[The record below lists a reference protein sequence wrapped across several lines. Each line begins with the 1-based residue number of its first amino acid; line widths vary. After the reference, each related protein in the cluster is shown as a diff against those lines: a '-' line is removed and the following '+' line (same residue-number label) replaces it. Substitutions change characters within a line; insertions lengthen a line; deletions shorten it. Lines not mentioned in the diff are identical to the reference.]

1 MGTVAQEAYAVFT
14 EGDSTLTFYC
24 DDLRS
29 TRPGTSYSLN
39 TGYGLPGW
47 FDDRGKVGHA
57 VVDPTFAAARP
68 TSTNSWFRGMTHLT
82 SITGINYLNTSQVT
96 NMGGMF
102 SGSTSLTS
110 LDLSGFDTGSVAEMG
125 SMFAGCESLSTL
137 DLSGFNT
144 SSVTSMVA
152 MFWNCKSLTTLDVS
166 GFNTERVTVMRAM
179 FQDCCSLSSLDV
191 GGFNTS
197 SVTDM
202 KDMFHGC
209 KSLTSL
215 DVSGFNTGIVTAM

>member
-1 MGTVAQEAYAVFT
+1 MKRAFLSRALALVACLVCYMGTVAQEAYAVFT

-82 SITGINYLNTSQVT
+82 SITGITYLNTSQVT

-102 SGSTSLTS
+102 SGSTSLIS
-110 LDLSGFDTGSVAEMG
+110 RDI
-125 SMFAGCESLSTL
+125 
-137 DLSGFNT
+137 
-144 SSVTSMVA
+144 
-152 MFWNCKSLTTLDVS
+152 
-166 GFNTERVTVMRAM
+166 
-179 FQDCCSLSSLDV
+179 CCL
-191 GGFNTS
+191 
-197 SVTDM
+197 
-202 KDMFHGC
+202 
-209 KSLTSL
+209 
-215 DVSGFNTGIVTAM
+215 